1 METRE
6 ELINRPGKLIVA
18 HLADCHLRATQYGS
32 KQRGEK
38 FYTGIL
44 HAIHKAYEKGAQLI
58 LCSGDLLDSNNPGPG
73 VVMVQL
79 RTIDSVLKDFGLPM
93 LVIKGNHDNVDPSWL
108 YQFQKEESPA
118 IYTGICPIGGCKSF
132 QYKDNPP
139 LKIEGYNYMPSDQFR
154 DILNSRQDAPKA
166 DILMWHGEVKE
177 FCGYPKEEAI
187 GMQDFPQNI
196 WKLVAMGD
204 QHIHKHIIRDSD
216 GLVIAYP
223 GSTEMCSE
231 SEEAEK
237 KMKFYEWSSNGS
249 EWTLDKIYSVPFK
262 TQKVYRAAVTTQ
274 EELTEI
280 IEALETEK
288 NSMLA
293 YIRYDKRIP
302 DIVGRLTEA
311 SKESEHILRLT
322 PMMPDRPD
330 MNAISREAVVKGPS
344 DFFEA
349 HSEDLIED
357 LETRNRIKN
366 LCKNLLDPKTDH
378 RDLLN
383 KYCEERINIIT
394 T

>member
-38 FYTGIL
+38 FYIGIL

-79 RTIDSVLKDFGLPM
+79 RTIDEVLKDFGLPM

-108 YQFQKEESPA
+108 YQFQKEEAPD
-118 IYTGICPIGGCKSF
+118 IYPGICPIGGCKSF

-154 DILNSRQDAPKA
+154 DLLNSHQDGPKA

-187 GMQDFPQNI
+187 SMQDFPQNV

-204 QHIHKHIIRDSD
+204 QHIHKHIVRDSD
-216 GLVIAYP
+216 GLVVAYP

-249 EWTLDKIYSVPFK
+249 EWALSKIYSVPFK
-262 TQKVYRAAVTTQ
+262 TQKVYRAAITTQ
-274 EELTEI
+274 EELTEV

-330 MNAISREAVVKGPS
+330 MNAISREAVIKGPS